1 MAGED
6 HEDEPLKA
14 EAAAR
19 ADWRGE
25 EEGGEKPRASGHTLP
40 ASEDEDE
47 RAGSGSGGGG
57 SAGGEA
63 PTGPPGTIRPPD

>member
-1 MAGED
+1 MED
-6 HEDEPLKA
+6 DVDQPLKD

-19 ADWRGE
+19 AEWRGE
-25 EEGGEKPRASGHTLP
+25 EPAPKPEGSGHTLP

-47 RAGSGSGGGG
+47 RMGSGGR
-57 SAGGEA
+57 GEA

>member
-1 MAGED
+1 MQD
-6 HEDEPLKA
+6 DPDEPLKD

-19 ADWRGE
+19 KNWRGE
-25 EEGGEKPRASGHTLP
+25 EPAPRPEAPGHTLP

-47 RAGSGSGGGG
+47 RMGGG
-57 SAGGEA
+57 AGGEA

>member
-1 MAGED
+1 MAED
-6 HEDEPLKA
+6 GKRPLQD

-19 ADWRGE
+19 EEWRGSDE
-25 EEGGEKPRASGHTLP
+25 PARPEGGSLP

-47 RAGSGSGGGG
+47 RMGGG
-57 SAGGEA
+57 AGGDTA

>member
-1 MAGED
+1 M
-6 HEDEPLKA
+6 DEPDQPLKD

-19 ADWRGE
+19 KKWRGDDE
-25 EEGGEKPRASGHTLP
+25 QPKPEAAGHTRP

-47 RAGSGSGGGG
+47 RMGSGSGGD
-57 SAGGEA
+57 A

>member
-1 MAGED
+1 MED
-6 HEDEPLKA
+6 DPDQPLKD

-19 ADWRGE
+19 KEWRGE
-25 EEGGEKPRASGHTLP
+25 EPPARPEAPGHTLP

-47 RAGSGSGGGG
+47 RSGGGG
-57 SAGGEA
+57 SGEA